1 MKVSLLHSHASLN
14 YTTHER
20 EAERGPDSHPRE
32 GSLFFTLP
40 ILPKAR
46 EVPGL
51 LADSARWL
59 RFETIGEKHR
69 AR

>member
-1 MKVSLLHSHASLN
+1 MNAKQSAPQ
-14 YTTHER
+14 TAT
-20 EAERGPDSHPRE
+20 RE

-51 LADSARWL
+51 LADLGALVTL
-59 RFETIGEKHR
+59 RS
-69 AR
+69 